1 MSFPNSRY
9 PVRLARPADSEA
21 ISHVLESGSYPG
33 NIEVRFTRKPDV
45 LASFARDGDALV
57 MPVAEDAVT
66 GEIIGTGCCIL
77 RRAYIGGNMVKT
89 GYLTGLKLLEQ
100 YRRRADCIRSAYTLI
115 ARETVGS
122 CSFYASTILSDNTT
136 ALQLLEKPREGIPRY
151 RFLGEY
157 KVFCLSTGKKARLPA
172 GLHLT
177 RGGGGIAAFYRKH
190 LNRYDLAPVWG
201 SLYGLNEDNFHTLRD
216 GSGEILAACAI
227 WNQQGYK
234 QYTVTRYGG
243 LYRYLRCLPIE
254 LLGYPSLPRAGM
266 PVNYASL
273 AMALIRPDS
282 LALGEAFIDLVAA
295 EAKEYDFVMFGAH
308 ESHPLHAAAGK
319 LRHIGYSSR
328 LYSIEFPGVLS
339 LDGRPIM
346 LEVGLL

>member
-21 ISHVLESGSYPG
+21 ISRVLESGSYPG

-45 LASFARDGDALV
+45 LASFVRDGDALV

-66 GEIIGTGCCIL
+66 GEIIGTGCCII
-77 RRAYIGGNMVKT
+77 RRAYMGGNLVKT
-89 GYLTGLKLLEQ
+89 AYLTGLKLLEQ
-100 YRRRADCIRSAYTLI
+100 YRRRADCIRSAYALI

-122 CSFYASTILSDNTT
+122 CLFYASTILSDNTT
-136 ALQLLEKPREGIPRY
+136 ALQLLEKQREGIPHY
-151 RFLGEY
+151 RFLGDY
-157 KVFCLSTGKKARLPA
+157 KVFFLSVDKKARQPA
-172 GLHLT
+172 GLHIT
-177 RGGGGIAAFYRKH
+177 RGGGGIEAFYRKY
-190 LNRYDLAPVWG
+190 LNRYDLAPAWG
-201 SLYGLNEDNFHTLRD
+201 SLYGLDENNFHTLRG

-227 WNQQGYK
+227 WNQQDYK

-243 LYRYLRCLPIE
+243 LYRYLRRLPIE
-254 LLGYPSLPRAGM
+254 LLGYPRLPKEGVS
-266 PVNYASL
+266 VNYASV
-273 AMALIRPDS
+273 AMALIRPDR
-282 LALGEAFIDLVAA
+282 LALGEAFLGLVAA

-308 ESHPLHAAAGK
+308 ESHPLHTAAGR

-328 LYSIEFPGVLS
+328 LYSLGFPGVLS